1 MSTCYLMGSVPMY
14 GGSPSFIS
22 RAIMPRDQMS
32 TLYSCT
38 FICICIYNCVCVFVF
53 KFWFIFV
60 FWCDFVL
67 LFVFVIVLCSFTRL
81 WCPKFHL
88 GVICLLVHNLGRK
101 IRNKVDL
108 CKLLFSSL
116 RLKRNADLC
125 QICLLSLWATVSFH
139 LWRHPVWGACHSHSH
154 LAGLDLRCENQ
165 ISDYRN
171 QDQDQDQN

>member
-22 RAIMPRDQMS
+22 KAMMPRDQMS

-88 GVICLLVHNLGRK
+88 GVICLLVHNLERK
-101 IRNKVDL
+101 IRSKVDL
-108 CKLLFSSL
+108 CKKKLLFSSL
-116 RLKRNADLC
+116 RLKRNAVRC
-125 QICLLSLWATVSFH
+125 QICLSGLPSLLTS
-139 LWRHPVWGACHSHSH
+139 GAIQYGVPAIVILFSPASIFD
-154 LAGLDLRCENQ
+154 GKIRF
-165 ISDYRN
+165 SDFRN
-171 QDQDQDQN
+171 QN